1 MNATAHD
8 AAELAAQRQAEAIR
22 DAKLWYWQ
30 RLSAMVLAVCVF
42 VHLGTMIYAVRGG
55 LTAAEI
61 LGRTKGNWLWGAFY
75 LVFVL
80 AAAIHVPLGL
90 RAIINEWFG
99 WRGRLPMQVIVLIGV
114 CYSMLGFAA
123 IWGLVR

>member
-1 MNATAHD
+1 MSATSEA
-8 AAELAAQRQAEAIR
+8 AAEIRREAIR

-30 RLSAMVLAVCVF
+30 RISAMVLAICVF

-61 LGRTKGNWLWGAFY
+61 LSRTKGNWLWGAFY
-75 LVFVL
+75 LVFVI
-80 AAAIHVPLGL
+80 AAAVHVPLGL

-99 WRGRLPMQVIVLIGV
+99 WRGRLPLQVIALIGV
-114 CYSMLGFAA
+114 CYAMLGVAA

>member
-1 MNATAHD
+1 MS
-8 AAELAAQRQAEAIR
+8 AASEAAADSRHEAIR
-22 DAKLWYWQ
+22 DAKLWYLQ
-30 RLSAMVLAVCVF
+30 RISAMVLAICVF

-75 LVFVL
+75 LMFVL
-80 AAAIHVPLGL
+80 AAAVHVPLGL

-99 WRGRLPMQVIVLIGV
+99 WRGRLPLQVIALIGV
-114 CYSMLGFAA
+114 CYAMLGVAA